1 VRNYLGRRPLRRR
14 IIALAAA
21 YAIALSSLIA
31 SFGAASAAAEAA
43 AVPGGI
49 ICHTVVDGQQAPSPA
64 EGNGKLCIDCCCGVG
79 CTMLMAAL
87 PPPPAA
93 AAPLSRASSRPLAP
107 PATAVRAGGH
117 EANAHRSRAPPLTA

>member
-1 VRNYLGRRPLRRR
+1 VRKYLGRRPLRRR

-31 SFGAASAAAEAA
+31 SFGAASAAAEAT

-49 ICHTVVDGQQAPSPA
+49 VCHTIIDGQQTPSPA
-64 EGNGKLCIDCCCGVG
+64 QGNGKLCIDRCCAG
-79 CTMLMAAL
+79 CTMPMAAA

-93 AAPLSRASSRPLAP
+93 AAPLSQASSHRLAP
-107 PATAVRAGGH
+107 PAIAARAGGR

>member
-1 VRNYLGRRPLRRR
+1 MRNYFGRRPLRRR

-49 ICHTVVDGQQAPSPA
+49 ICHTVIDGQQAPAPA

-87 PPPPAA
+87 PTPPAS
-93 AAPLSRASSRPLAP
+93 AAPLSQASSDRVAP
-107 PATAVRAGGH
+107 PAIAVRAGGH

>member
-31 SFGAASAAAEAA
+31 SFGAASTSAEAA

-49 ICHTVVDGQQAPSPA
+49 ICHTIIDGRQAPSPA
-64 EGNGKLCIDCCCGVG
+64 QSNGKLCIDCCCGVG
-79 CTMLMAAL
+79 CMMLMAAL
-87 PPPPAA
+87 PPPPAS
-93 AAPLSRASSRPLAP
+93 AAPLSQASSDRVAP
-107 PATAVRAGGH
+107 PRIAARAGAH

>member
-1 VRNYLGRRPLRRR
+1 VRKYLGRRPLRRR

-43 AVPGGI
+43 AIPGGI
-49 ICHTVVDGQQAPSPA
+49 ICHTVIDGQHTPAPA
-64 EGNGKLCIDCCCGVG
+64 QGNGKLCIDCCCGVG

-87 PPPPAA
+87 PPPPTA
-93 AAPLSRASSRPLAP
+93 AAPLSQASSDRVASSALA
-107 PATAVRAGGH
+107 VHAGGH